1 MSNSVIV
8 TFIRHAHSV
17 HNNTSTWGINSSP
30 LSHTGKEN
38 SHATVDD
45 THSILI
51 GMDQARLLGKY
62 FADTHF
68 TAIHTS
74 DLKRAFDTAQVLYG
88 HQKDPKPSFDSS
100 ELLRERNNGRA
111 AGSPID
117 DDRFPGGESIKDL
130 AVRARNALEKLVLPH
145 VWQAAKEG
153 KTGIHVAVVSHG
165 LCISELISELLNWDG
180 KKGRS
185 TGSEYSDIP
194 NAGWNRVVIDIEVG
208 SLETLWLVS

>member
-1 MSNSVIV
+1 
-8 TFIRHAHSV
+8 
-17 HNNTSTWGINSSP
+17 
-30 LSHTGKEN
+30 LSGQ
-38 SHATVDD
+38 
-45 THSILI
+45 
-51 GMDQARLLGKY
+51 QARLLGEY

-111 AGSPID
+111 AGSPMSLDPIPGLTWEQHAARGIYLANYSD

-194 NAGWNRVVIDIEVG
+194 NAGWTRVVINIEVG
-208 SLETLWLVS
+208 SLETLWFVS